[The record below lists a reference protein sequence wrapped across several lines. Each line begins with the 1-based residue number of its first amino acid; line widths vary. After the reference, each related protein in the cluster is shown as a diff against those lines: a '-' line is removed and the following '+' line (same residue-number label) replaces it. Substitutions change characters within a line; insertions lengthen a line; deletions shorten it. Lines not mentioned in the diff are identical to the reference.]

1 MDTKFEWRD
10 EFNIG
15 VDIIDKEHQR
25 LFKII
30 NKLFMFKDEG
40 KDDQWTCQEGIK
52 FFKGHTMKHFAEEEA
67 YMQSIGYAGLEQ
79 HRLIHNGFKQNTLPA
94 LEQELERTNYAPD
107 SVDHF
112 LGVCA
117 GWLLGHTLT
126 EDQAITRKGVI
137 SKWDEL
143 LSDEKQD
150 ALIQIIIQLLYELF
164 QLEAKAISK
173 SYGGERFGKAI
184 YYRLV
189 YGKDKDEKLEI
200 ILAFEEKLLTGTVG
214 KIIGDQSGK
223 VDVMMLNITRYM
235 AKQFMNR
242 VAKYFSDI
250 DFFEVKKENL
260 LTYNQFKNIFD
271 ENHMQCSL
279 LFDTGEGYLAYCVI
293 ASHLLQDKIEKSIKT
308 DNEMIEV
315 RQYLKENKTSKKKK
329 ILVVDDSKMIRQA
342 MKELLE
348 QDYEVELA
356 KSGISAIQCISLNR
370 PDLILLDYNMPI
382 CNGKQVLEM
391 IRSENDFS
399 DIPVFF
405 LTGRV
410 DKESVMKIMPL
421 NPEGYLLK
429 TLKQIE
435 IKNNIDNYFKKKKL
449 L

>member
-1 MDTKFEWRD
+1 
-10 EFNIG
+10 
-15 VDIIDKEHQR
+15 
-25 LFKII
+25 
-30 NKLFMFKDEG
+30 
-40 KDDQWTCQEGIK
+40 
-52 FFKGHTMKHFAEEEA
+52 
-67 YMQSIGYAGLEQ
+67 
-79 HRLIHNGFKQNTLPA
+79 
-94 LEQELERTNYAPD
+94 
-107 SVDHF
+107 
-112 LGVCA
+112 
-117 GWLLGHTLT
+117 
-126 EDQAITRKGVI
+126 
-137 SKWDEL
+137 
-143 LSDEKQD
+143 
-150 ALIQIIIQLLYELF
+150 
-164 QLEAKAISK
+164 
-173 SYGGERFGKAI
+173 
-184 YYRLV
+184 
-189 YGKDKDEKLEI
+189 
-200 ILAFEEKLLTGTVG
+200 
-214 KIIGDQSGK
+214 
-223 VDVMMLNITRYM
+223 
-235 AKQFMNR
+235 
-242 VAKYFSDI
+242 
-250 DFFEVKKENL
+250 
-260 LTYNQFKNIFD
+260 
-271 ENHMQCSL
+271 MQCSL

>member
-1 MDTKFEWRD
+1 MGNQLIWHER
-10 EFNIG
+10 FNIG
-15 VDIIDKEHQR
+15 VELIDKEHR
-25 LFKII
+25 KLFSII
-30 NKLFMFKDEG
+30 NKLFAFTNQELKNQWACQEVIKYFKD
-40 KDDQWTCQEGIK
+40 
-52 FFKGHTMKHFAEEEA
+52 HALKHFTEEEA
-67 YMQSIGYAGLEQ
+67 YMESIYYEGLET
-79 HRLIHNGFKQNTLPA
+79 HKRIHNDFRKKILPA
-94 LEQELERTNYAPD
+94 LEKELEQTDYCTESIN
-107 SVDHF
+107 HF

-150 ALIQIIIQLLYELF
+150 ALIQIIVQLLYELF
-164 QLEAKAISK
+164 QLETKVISE

-189 YGKDKDEKLEI
+189 YGKNKNEKLEVL
-200 ILAFEEKLLTGTVG
+200 LAFEEKLLTGTVG

-242 VAKYFSDI
+242 IGKYFAEAN
-250 DFFEVKKENL
+250 FFEVKKENL

-279 LFDTGEGYLAYCVI
+279 LFDTGEGYLAYCVV
-293 ASHLLQDKIEKSIKT
+293 ASHGLQDKIKNLMET
-308 DNEMIEV
+308 DNEMMEV
-315 RQYLKENKTSKKKK
+315 EQYLKANKTTRKKK
-329 ILVVDDSKMIRQA
+329 ILVVDDSKMVRQS
-342 MKELLE
+342 MKELLK

-356 KSGISAIQCISLNR
+356 KSGVSAIQCISLNR
-370 PDLILLDYNMPI
+370 PDLILLDYNMPV

-391 IRSENDFS
+391 IRSEEDFAN
-399 DIPVFF
+399 IPVFF

-429 TLKQIE
+429 TLKPIE
-435 IKNNIDNYFKKKKL
+435 IKKNIDDYFKKKK
-449 L
+449 

>member
-1 MDTKFEWRD
+1 MGNQLIWHER
-10 EFNIG
+10 FNIG
-15 VDIIDKEHQR
+15 VELIDKEHR
-25 LFKII
+25 KLFSII
-30 NKLFMFKDEG
+30 NKLFAFTNQELKSQWACQEVIKYFKD
-40 KDDQWTCQEGIK
+40 
-52 FFKGHTMKHFAEEEA
+52 HALKHFTEEEA
-67 YMQSIGYAGLEQ
+67 YMESIYYEGLET
-79 HRLIHNGFKQNTLPA
+79 HKRIHNDFRKKILPA
-94 LEQELERTNYAPD
+94 LEKELEQTAYCTESIN
-107 SVDHF
+107 HF

-164 QLEAKAISK
+164 QLEAKVISK

-189 YGKDKDEKLEI
+189 YGKNQDERLEI

-223 VDVMMLNITRYM
+223 VDVMILNITRYM

-329 ILVVDDSKMIRQA
+329 ILVVDDSKMIRQT

-429 TLKQIE
+429 TLKQVE
-435 IKNNIDNYFKKKKL
+435 IKNNIDNYFKKNKL

>member
-1 MDTKFEWRD
+1 MGNQLIWHER
-10 EFNIG
+10 FNIG
-15 VDIIDKEHQR
+15 VELIDKEHR
-25 LFKII
+25 KLFSII
-30 NKLFMFKDEG
+30 NKLFAFTNQELKSQWACQEVIKYFKD
-40 KDDQWTCQEGIK
+40 
-52 FFKGHTMKHFAEEEA
+52 HALKHFAEEEA
-67 YMQSIGYAGLEQ
+67 YMESIYYEGLET
-79 HRLIHNGFKQNTLPA
+79 HKRIHNDFRKKILPA
-94 LEQELERTNYAPD
+94 LEKELEQTDYCTESIN
-107 SVDHF
+107 HF

-150 ALIQIIIQLLYELF
+150 ALIQIIVQLLYELF
-164 QLEAKAISK
+164 QLETKVISE

-189 YGKDKDEKLEI
+189 YGKNKNEKLEVL
-200 ILAFEEKLLTGTVG
+200 LAFEEKLLTGTVG
-214 KIIGDQSGK
+214 KIISDQSGK

-242 VAKYFSDI
+242 IGKYFADA

-279 LFDTGEGYLAYCVI
+279 LFDTGEGYLAYCVV
-293 ASHLLQDKIEKSIKT
+293 ASHGFQDKIKNLMET
-308 DNEMIEV
+308 DNEVMEV
-315 RQYLKENKTSKKKK
+315 EQYLNLKANKTTKKKK
-329 ILVVDDSKMIRQA
+329 ILVVDDSKMLRQS
-342 MKELLE
+342 MKELLK

-356 KSGISAIQCISLNR
+356 KSGVSAIQCISLNR
-370 PDLILLDYNMPI
+370 PDLILLDYNMPV

-391 IRSENDFS
+391 IRSEEDFAN
-399 DIPVFF
+399 IPVFF

-429 TLKQIE
+429 TLKPIE
-435 IKNNIDNYFKKKKL
+435 IKKNIDDYFKKKK
-449 L
+449 